1 MDLFSRK
8 IFVAAASVSV
18 AAALAQGAGEAA
30 FDMNDQLM
38 TCGAAHLA
46 AAGRF
51 RDEAMKNSYLFAG
64 NADLAI
70 SRMDAAR
77 KEVAARMG
85 PDMAKTAEAPAKYAP
100 EQISGFFEKILPAS
114 FFEESAAN
122 RWRDEVVSA
131 YSDDVGGGFSAEQIS
146 DFFVAS
152 EVFLGPY
159 NENGAVVAYYNP
171 WWDAILLT
179 HTTVRGGIPRS
190 EDAGSANA
198 PKITEFEWLSG
209 ETFRGET
216 PPQDLAKTRVR
227 TVVPEED
234 PISVEIWRRQKA
246 TLACFNKIYGDDPGA
261 DQDLRLISL
270 GLDSFDARAR
280 KTELDRIQ
288 VRAGLRLKLLSLQM
302 KNEEAV
308 GVAKRVTDLLR
319 SSSVVMLKRHFT
331 SPIHEFFCETF
342 ARLNR
347 RAFRQGFVPYG
358 YVPTSEGALYIFVN
372 AQLPRLYATV
382 SMPKGLVDGET
393 DKPAIFEWYD
403 LEQATEHL
411 DAWEEDKA
419 AKAGNGNTDKQ

>member
-1 MDLFSRK
+1 MDLFSRRL
-8 IFVAAASVSV
+8 FVAAASAAV
-18 AAALAQGAGEAA
+18 AAAMVHGAGEAA

-46 AAGRF
+46 VAARF
-51 RDEAMKNSYLFAG
+51 REEAMKNSHLFDG
-64 NADLAI
+64 GTNITAI
-70 SRMDAAR
+70 VPGVFFEAAASSRWM
-77 KEVAARMG
+77 VSI
-85 PDMAKTAEAPAKYAP
+85 AP
-100 EQISGFFEKILPAS
+100 E
-114 FFEESAAN
+114 
-122 RWRDEVVSA
+122 
-131 YSDDVGGGFSAEQIS
+131 FSPEQIS

-159 NENGAVVAYYNP
+159 NDNGAVVAYYNP

-179 HTTVRGGIPRS
+179 RTNVRGGIPRS
-190 EDAGSANA
+190 EDASSANA
-198 PKITEFEWLSG
+198 PKITEFEWLGG

-216 PPQDLAKTRVR
+216 PPQDLAKTCVR

-234 PISVEIWRRQKA
+234 PISVEIWRRQKT
-246 TLACFNKIYGDDPGA
+246 TLARFDTIYGDDPGA

-270 GLDSFDARAR
+270 GLASFDAKAR

-302 KNEEAV
+302 KSEEAV

-331 SPIHEFFCETF
+331 SPVHEFFCETF
-342 ARLNR
+342 AKLNK
-347 RAFRQGFVPYG
+347 RAFRRGFVPYG
-358 YVPTSEGALYIFVN
+358 YVPTEEGALYIFVN

-403 LEQATEHL
+403 LEQAAEHL

-419 AKAGNGNTDKQ
+419 AKAGNGNVDK